1 MKIAATVKNVYNQHE
16 VQVETNGSAQTLQIP
31 PKANGYGSSVNGGEM
46 LLLALATCFCNDIYR
61 EAGKK
66 NMVITGVEVTCTA
79 DFGAE
84 GEPGG
89 NFQYKVKITS
99 EASETEIR
107 ELIRHTDQIAEVHN
121 TLRKGTTVTIVE

>member
-66 NMVITGVEVTCTA
+66 NMVITG
-79 DFGAE
+79 AE